1 MRLDEDGLMIGDVW
15 CSSADKKISF
25 GLGDIFARGLR
36 VEVIGMTVTT
46 VKSQQNTN
54 WSTTTALNWNW
65 KQSSRPLRSV
75 SNVSCQILIQRRSLE
90 ASISGF
96 IQLSNSRILS
106 PVIHMNTI
114 KALTPQHSSS

>member
-1 MRLDEDGLMIGDVW
+1 MRPKTLSFPRLKPHNIRNKIEEELRAGLP
-15 CSSADKKISF
+15 
-25 GLGDIFARGLR
+25 
-36 VEVIGMTVTT
+36 VTT

-65 KQSSRPLRSV
+65 KESSRPLRSV